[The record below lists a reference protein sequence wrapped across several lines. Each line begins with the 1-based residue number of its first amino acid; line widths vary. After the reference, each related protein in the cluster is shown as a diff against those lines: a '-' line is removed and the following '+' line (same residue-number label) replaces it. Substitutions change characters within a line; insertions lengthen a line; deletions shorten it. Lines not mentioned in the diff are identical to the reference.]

1 MEITSEIIERKRS
14 VRHILK
20 YVLVIVTGIHKV
32 EDVMNRHVGTS
43 FLLAAI
49 VTLGLG
55 ASAQAGEFN
64 GTEEGLAVPAGSY
77 NSAWVIPFNSENVS
91 AIAKLENGE
100 SQPIAQLMRTEE
112 DLAVPPGSY
121 NSAWVLP
128 NMRENTQRVAT
139 ATARK
144 NVE

>member
-1 MEITSEIIERKRS
+1 M
-14 VRHILK
+14 
-20 YVLVIVTGIHKV
+20 LVIVTGIHEV
-32 EDVMNRHVGTS
+32 EDVMNRHIGTS

-55 ASAQAGEFN
+55 VSAQAGEFN
-64 GTEEGLAVPAGSY
+64 GTEEDLAVPAGSY
-77 NSAWVIPFNSENVS
+77 NSAWAIPINSENVL
-91 AIAKLENGE
+91 AIAKSENGE
-100 SQPIAQLMRTEE
+100 SQPVAQLTRTEE

-128 NMRENTQRVAT
+128 NTREDTQRLAN